1 MTLDEKDTDGQTIA
15 SVGKAL
21 DIVELVRELEPVGV
35 TELATE
41 LGRSKS
47 STHHY
52 LATLAERGYLERD
65 GNNYTLGLRF
75 LTLGGT
81 AREREHL
88 FQLGKADAD
97 DLAEETGEK
106 VRLIVERDGY
116 GITLYQTIGDRVE
129 ETYTHV
135 GSTEELYCTAAGKA
149 FLANVLQRE
158 LDDYIRENDL
168 HSRTANTITSETD
181 LRAELD
187 RIRSSG
193 IAFDDR
199 EYYEDVRC
207 VASPIT
213 LSDGSLLGTFSVS
226 APIGRM
232 PESRFREKIPNKIQN
247 TVTVVEINTTYS
259 GWTDAGR

>member
-1 MTLDEKDTDGQTIA
+1 MTFEPEDTDGQTIG

-47 STHHY
+47 SIHHY

-65 GNNYTLGLRF
+65 DNKYTLGLRF
-75 LTLGGT
+75 LTFGGT

-97 DLAEETGEK
+97 DLGDETGEK

-116 GITLYQTIGDRVE
+116 GITLYQTTGDRVE

-149 FLANVLQRE
+149 FLASVPQRE
-158 LDDYIRENDL
+158 LDDYIGEKNLR
-168 HSRTANTITSETD
+168 SRTANTITSETD

-213 LSDGSLLGTFSVS
+213 RSDGSLVGMFSVS
-226 APIGRM
+226 APIDRM
-232 PESRFREKIPNKIQN
+232 PENRFRGEIPNKIQN

-259 GWTDAGR
+259 GWTDSGS